1 MKFLSSLAVLGG
13 VGTVLAG
20 TQLFGMNLSG
30 FEFGCAITGDC
41 PQTSIVIPPVKSLG
55 GADGAGQMQH
65 FVKDDGMNIFRL
77 PVSWQYLTNSTIG
90 PLSPKALANYDLL
103 MTACLNTGAYCMI
116 DIHNFARWDG
126 GIIGQ
131 GGPTDAQF
139 VDLWTQLTTKY
150 ADNPFVIFELMNEP
164 HDLDITLWADTCQ
177 KVVNAIRAAET
188 ASHII
193 MLPGLNFSSA
203 GTLISSG
210 WGAAMAGI
218 TNPDKSTTNL
228 LLDLHKYLD
237 IDNSG
242 DHTTCVMDNV
252 ADTFDPVAAW
262 LRKNKR
268 QAMLTETGAG
278 ASSSCFIDFCAQ
290 NGAINANADVY
301 LAYIAWAA
309 GSVDSTYILDLAP
322 TLKGKVWTDMQMTTE
337 CVIEPWKNSTAVA
350 APAWGLVLPAGTAV
364 TSTSSSTTMKSTAT
378 NNAAATTAGNNAGSA
393 STSTSSF
400 VSGATRTIVPATPIN
415 PKNSASGLEVAGLQV
430 MCVLMAAFAAVTFM
444 L

>member
-1 MKFLSSLAVLGG
+1 
-13 VGTVLAG
+13 
-20 TQLFGMNLSG
+20 
-30 FEFGCAITGDC
+30 
-41 PQTSIVIPPVKSLG
+41 
-55 GADGAGQMQH
+55 
-65 FVKDDGMNIFRL
+65 
-77 PVSWQYLTNSTIG
+77 
-90 PLSPKALANYDLL
+90 
-103 MTACLNTGAYCMI
+103 MI

-164 HDLDITLWADTCQ
+164 HDLDLTLWADTCQ
-177 KVVNAIRAAET
+177 KAVNAIRATET

-203 GTLISSG
+203 GTFIASG

-278 ASSSCFIDFCAQ
+278 ASSSVSLSI
-290 NGAINANADVY
+290 
-301 LAYIAWAA
+301 
-309 GSVDSTYILDLAP
+309 
-322 TLKGKVWTDMQMTTE
+322 
-337 CVIEPWKNSTAVA
+337 
-350 APAWGLVLPAGTAV
+350 PA
-364 TSTSSSTTMKSTAT
+364 S
-378 NNAAATTAGNNAGSA
+378 AAATDLSSA
-393 STSTSSF
+393 SPISVPRT
-400 VSGATRTIVPATPIN
+400 TR
-415 PKNSASGLEVAGLQV
+415 
-430 MCVLMAAFAAVTFM
+430 
-444 L
+444 

>member
-1 MKFLSSLAVLGG
+1 MKFLSSLVFLGG

-30 FEFGCAITGDC
+30 FEFGCAITGYC
-41 PQTSIVIPPVKSLG
+41 PQGSNVIPPVKSLG

-65 FVKDDGMNIFRL
+65 FVKDDGMSIFRL
-77 PVSWQYLTNSTIG
+77 PVSWQYLTDSVIG
-90 PLSPKALANYDLL
+90 PLSTKALANYDLL
-103 MTACLNTGAYCMI
+103 MQACLDTGAYCMI
-116 DIHNFARWDG
+116 DIHNFARWNG
-126 GIIGQ
+126 EIIGQ
-131 GGPTDAQF
+131 GGPTNAEF
-139 VDLWTQLTTKY
+139 VDLWTQLTTAY

-164 HDLDITLWADTCQ
+164 HDLDLTLWADTCQ
-177 KVVNAIRAAET
+177 LVVNAIRATENS
-188 ASHII
+188 SHII
-193 MLPGLNFSSA
+193 MLPGLNYTSA
-203 GTLISSG
+203 GTLVEG

-228 LLDLHKYLD
+228 LLDVHKYLD

-242 DHTTCVMDNV
+242 DHTTCVTDNV
-252 ADTFDPVAAW
+252 ADTFDPVADW
-262 LRKNKR
+262 LRTNKR

-278 ASSSCFIDFCAQ
+278 ASTSCFTDFCAQ
-290 NGAINANADVY
+290 NEAINANADVY

-309 GSVDSTYILDLAP
+309 GSVNSTYILDLAP
-322 TLKGKVWTDMQMTTE
+322 SVKGKVYTDMQMTTE

-350 APAWGLVLPAGTAV
+350 APAWGLVLPAGTA
-364 TSTSSSTTMKSTAT
+364 STSSSTTSTTAKTTAT
-378 NNAAATTAGNNAGSA
+378 KGATTTKGGSAGSA

-415 PKNSASGLEVAGLQV
+415 PKNSASGLEVAGMQV
-430 MCVLMAAFAAVTFM
+430 MCVLMAGFAVLTFM

>member
-1 MKFLSSLAVLGG
+1 MKVIQSLALLGG

-55 GADGAGQMQH
+55 GGDGIGQMQH
-65 FVKDDGMNIFRL
+65 FVKDDAMNIFRL
-77 PVSWQYLTNSTIG
+77 PISWQYLTNSTIG
-90 PLSPKALANYDLL
+90 PISAKALANYDLL
-103 MTACLNTGAYCMI
+103 MTGCLNTGAYCMI
-116 DIHNFARWDG
+116 DIHNFARWNG

-139 VDLWTQLTTKY
+139 VDLWTQLATHY

-164 HDLDITLWADTCQ
+164 HDLDLTIWAATCQ
-177 KVVNAIRAAET
+177 KVVNAIRATET
-188 ASHII
+188 AAHII
-193 MLPGLNFSSA
+193 MLPGLNYSSA
-203 GTLISSG
+203 GTFVES
-210 WGAAMAGI
+210 WGTTMAGI

-228 LLDLHKYLD
+228 VLDLHKYLD

-278 ASSSCFIDFCAQ
+278 ASSS
-290 NGAINANADVY
+290 VS
-301 LAYIAWAA
+301 LLM
-309 GSVDSTYILDLAP
+309 S
-322 TLKGKVWTDMQMTTE
+322 
-337 CVIEPWKNSTAVA
+337 VA
-350 APAWGLVLPAGTAV
+350 A
-364 TSTSSSTTMKSTAT
+364 
-378 NNAAATTAGNNAGSA
+378 AAADLPSA
-393 STSTSSF
+393 SPIS
-400 VSGATRTIVPATPIN
+400 VPRT
-415 PKNSASGLEVAGLQV
+415 KR
-430 MCVLMAAFAAVTFM
+430 
-444 L
+444 